1 MVFLLIKS
9 PNENQEDGHKAV
21 QPLRY
26 IILKILNLIKVKK
39 ARNQRAKKKIKK
51 STQSK
56 KPDHSQE
63 PNKSRKPE
71 HSQEPNHNQNSLQEI
86 KKLLYHEL
94 TRIIVTSKLEIK
106 CMIGKPCIS
115 RCTLF
120 LTLLFRF
127 MIG

>member
-1 MVFLLIKS
+1 MNALDPNGKHNMVFLLIKS

-51 STQSK
+51 PTQSK
-56 KPDHSQE
+56 KPD
-63 PNKSRKPE
+63 

-115 RCTLF
+115 RCKLF